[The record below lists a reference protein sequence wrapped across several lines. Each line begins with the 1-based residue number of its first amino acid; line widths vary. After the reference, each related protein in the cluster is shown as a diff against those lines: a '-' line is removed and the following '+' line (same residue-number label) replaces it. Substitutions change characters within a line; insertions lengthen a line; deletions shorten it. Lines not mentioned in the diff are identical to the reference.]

1 MPAWPFHPSAWP
13 QKDKREKD
21 ACMFLKTESFSCA
34 SVNTP
39 LHGTLHL
46 FCKVYIDPT
55 HREMTPLSSRRACQS
70 ARRLF
75 TYNMFHIFI
84 ANTTS
89 GVLVSSCI
97 KLMLHFHERLNMKR
111 KARIYYPSTGAGV
124 VGRWLQEQAGVC
136 GAWGKTHTFLSNVLS
151 LKSKL
156 RTLPLQSV
164 LCPESVQVSGR
175 MITGT
180 FKGCQHLS
188 HQFRLLQNDPGHIPP
203 LLRNYCRTFQ
213 LPWLWASQAT

>member
-136 GAWGKTHTFLSNVLS
+136 GA
-151 LKSKL
+151 
-156 RTLPLQSV
+156 
-164 LCPESVQVSGR
+164 
-175 MITGT
+175 
-180 FKGCQHLS
+180 
-188 HQFRLLQNDPGHIPP
+188 
-203 LLRNYCRTFQ
+203 
-213 LPWLWASQAT
+213 